1 MELKNLMEGQVLHV
15 LDRILKDRNDVCKCD
30 KCRLD
35 IAAIAL
41 NNLKPK
47 YVVTEKGRVYAKLAA
62 LNYQNEA
69 NIIVEITKAIK
80 IVGENPRHD

>member
-1 MELKNLMEGQVLHV
+1 MELKNLMEDQVLNMV
-15 LDRILKDRNDVCKCD
+15 NRILKDREGICQCE

-41 NNLKPK
+41 NKLKPK
-47 YVVTEKGRVYAKLAA
+47 YVVTEKGKVYAKTAVLD
-62 LNYQNEA
+62 YQNEA
-69 NIIVEITKAIK
+69 NLIVEITKAIK